1 MQDNINHPT
10 HYTSHPSGIE
20 CIELTKHMDFCL
32 GNALKYIF
40 RCNHKGKKIEDLEK
54 AKFYIDEEIKLE
66 RMRLQ
71 VSGE

>member
-1 MQDNINHPT
+1 MSDNVNHPQ
-10 HYTSHPSGIE
+10 HYNSHPSGIE